1 MAELSTESLPPT
13 ASGQDSK
20 DLYNGTGFGGFH
32 VHYAPRVTISSITL
46 IICLLGLVGNG
57 IVLWLLGFR
66 MKRSPFTIYVLN
78 LAVADTGFL
87 LFSVAHLVAFVLGY
101 KFCDCTAIFYMLL
114 LFTSHLTYSTSLY
127 LLTAISTERCVSVL
141 YPIWHRCRR
150 PSHLSAIM
158 SALLWA
164 LSCLLCCPVAIFCL
178 DPLKKSCITSLLP
191 ISVLNVLIFTPI
203 MVLSSLILFVKVR
216 RSSQRRPPGKLYAV
230 ILVTVL
236 FFLLFTLPQSL
247 HFFMCSC
254 NVFKHS
260 EIFHILAC
268 ANSSINPFIYF
279 FVGSY
284 GKQRICGSLK
294 VALQRVFE
302 EQIYFG
308 ESTDTQSTNRKETVP
323 PADQA
328 GHPALGME
336 VSCHPEII
344 ELQERS

>member
-13 ASGQDSK
+13 ASSWDYK
-20 DLYNGTGFGGFH
+20 DLYNGTGFGAFH
-32 VHYAPRVTISSITL
+32 VHYAPPVTISSITL

-57 IVLWLLGFR
+57 IVLWFLGFR
-66 MKRSPFTIYVLN
+66 MKRNPFTVYVLN

-87 LFSVAHLVAFVLGY
+87 LFSVAHLVAYVLGY
-101 KFCDCTAIFYMLL
+101 AFRNSIDFFNMLL

-141 YPIWHRCRR
+141 YPIWYRCHRPR
-150 PSHLSAIM
+150 HLSAIV

-178 DPLKKSCITSLLP
+178 DPFQKSCITSLLP

-203 MVLSSLILFVKVR
+203 MVLSSLILSIKVQ
-216 RSSQRRPPGKLYAV
+216 RSSQRRPPGKLYVV
-230 ILVTVL
+230 ILLTVL

-247 HFFMCSC
+247 HFFICYC
-254 NVFKHS
+254 NVFEYS
-260 EIFHILAC
+260 EIFHVLAG
-268 ANSSINPFIYF
+268 ASSSINPFIYF
-279 FVGSY
+279 LVGNY
-284 GKQRICGSLK
+284 GKRRFCGSLK

-302 EQIYFG
+302 EQRDSG
-308 ESTDTQSTNRKETVP
+308 ESKDTQSTDPKEMVP
-323 PADQA
+323 PAGQ
-328 GHPALGME
+328 PALGME
-336 VSCHPEII
+336 VSHHLEIK